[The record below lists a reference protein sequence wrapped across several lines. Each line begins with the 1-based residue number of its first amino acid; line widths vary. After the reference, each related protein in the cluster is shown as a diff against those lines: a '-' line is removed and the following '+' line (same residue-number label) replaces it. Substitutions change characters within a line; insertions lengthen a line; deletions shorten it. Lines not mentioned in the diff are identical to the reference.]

1 MTITDKD
8 RQSFILTEIVFAETP
23 ECLRMMG
30 EVLRLKKQYREP
42 FVTEDF
48 LNRARKAY
56 LQRKEELENESV
68 RQQSQGD
75 SGSQRLQEEGEPAG
89 LHGEVRDRGQAV
101 LDLGLGEGVE
111 ERGEGIS

>member
-30 EVLRLKKQYREP
+30 EVLRLKKQYNEP

-48 LNRARKAY
+48 LNRARKAF
-56 LQRKEELENESV
+56 LQRKEELEHESV
-68 RQQSQGD
+68 RQQSERD
-75 SGSQRLQEEGEPAG
+75 SGAERLQEEGDTTR

-101 LDLGLGEGVE
+101 LDLGVGEAE
-111 ERGEGIS
+111 

>member
-8 RQSFILTEIVFAETP
+8 RQSFIMTEIVFAETP

-68 RQQSQGD
+68 RQQPQGD
-75 SGSQRLQEEGEPAG
+75 SRGQRLQEEGGATG
-89 LHGEVRDRGQAV
+89 LHREVRDRGQTV
-101 LDLGLGEGVE
+101 LDLGLGQGVQ